1 GLYQAESGGLLLDG
15 LDIRQ
20 LDIAEVRRQ
29 IGYVPQDIQLFSGT
43 LRDNLVA
50 GARQASDERILQV
63 AELAGVQAFAQLHPQ
78 GYGLP
83 VGERGQQLSG
93 GQRQQVAL
101 ARALLLDPPLLVF
114 DEPTSAMD
122 AGGEERL
129 IQRLRPALPGK
140 TLLLV
145 THRT

>member
-1 GLYQAESGGLLLDG
+1 MRT
-15 LDIRQ
+15 I
-20 LDIAEVRRQ
+20 
-29 IGYVPQDIQLFSGT
+29 VP
-43 LRDNLVA
+43 
-50 GARQASDERILQV
+50 SDERILQV

-78 GYGLP
+78 GYGMP

-101 ARALLLDPPLLVF
+101 ARALLLDPALLVL

-129 IQRLRPALPGK
+129 IQRLRPALVGK

-145 THRT
+145 THRTSLLALVDRVLVLERGRLLADGPREAVLAALREGRLYGG